1 MTKILRCATLC
12 DLCLNLNIMTNK
24 FGAIPIWL
32 LLSLFAVSH
41 TTETV
46 CTSALPA
53 IAHEFNVAGGIAQT
67 SSSIY
72 FLGFSIGIL
81 SLGRISDLF
90 GRRPVALFGLAIYIV
105 ATFFCSFA
113 TNMQVLLALRF
124 LQAFGASVGSVVAQ
138 AMARDSYQGT
148 QLSQAYVTV
157 SYSLALIPSFGSM
170 IGGYIVEGAGWAYN
184 FRFLSIMVS
193 ILLFLCAKH
202 LPETNRYMTEARS
215 IRYFE
220 VLKSVLTNNV
230 VLLYAFIV
238 GTFNGMMFGFFIEAP
253 FIFIERF
260 NFTPS
265 DYGKLS
271 LCLAAAQ
278 LMGGIITR
286 RLVQKG
292 IDNKKIIKFGLGLS
306 IFAYSF
312 FTINILCMPADIS
325 HSMAALMIFCP
336 IMLHNIGHTFSIP
349 LILRYAL
356 EDYNKVT
363 GTAGSI
369 FGCLYYGWVAVINYT
384 VSYIHGESITPF
396 ALLFLTLTFTCF
408 ASFIATQRTSSN
420 IGSRFG

>member
-1 MTKILRCATLC
+1 
-12 DLCLNLNIMTNK
+12 MTNK

-53 IAHEFNVAGGIAQT
+53 IAHEFGILGGIAQT

-72 FLGFSIGIL
+72 FLGFSLGIL
-81 SLGRISDLF
+81 SLGRISDLV
-90 GRRPVALFGLAIYIV
+90 GRRPIALAGLFLYII
-105 ATFFCSFA
+105 ATILCSFA
-113 TNMQVLLALRF
+113 TSIESLLALRF
-124 LQAFGASVGSVVAQ
+124 LQAFGASVGSVLAQ
-138 AMARDSYQGT
+138 AMARDSYRGT

-170 IGGYIVEGAGWAYN
+170 IGGYIVEHAGWVYN
-184 FRFLSIMVS
+184 FRFLSLIVS
-193 ILLFLCAKH
+193 ILLLICARC

-220 VLKSVLTNNV
+220 VLKSVLTNRS

-238 GTFNGMMFGFFIEAP
+238 GAFNGMMFGFFIEAP

-260 NFTPS
+260 NFAPS

-271 LCLAAAQ
+271 LLLATAQ
-278 LMGGIITR
+278 LGGGILTR
-286 RLVQKG
+286 NLVHKG
-292 IDNKKIIKFGLGLS
+292 IDNKKIIKWGLGIS
-306 IFAYSF
+306 IVAYTI
-312 FTINILCMPADIS
+312 FTINILWMPANINS
-325 HSMAALMIFCP
+325 ATAALMIFGP
-336 IMLHNIGHTFSIP
+336 VMLHNIGHTLSIP

-369 FGCLYYGWVAVINYT
+369 FGCLYYGFVAVINYT

-396 ALLFLTLTFTCF
+396 ALLFISLTVLCF
-408 ASFIATQRTSSN
+408 AAFAVTQRTNS
-420 IGSRFG
+420 IAGDRFGI